1 VIALQHVM
9 NPRKDIE
16 SRSTK
21 ASLVGIG
28 VFFLSVLVFMY
39 SWFLPLKNG
48 HCCQVV
54 NTFIVTI

>member
-21 ASLVGIG
+21 ASMVGI
-28 VFFLSVLVFMY
+28 VFFLFGRY
-39 SWFLPLKNG
+39 WFSCILG
-48 HCCQVV
+48 SCH
-54 NTFIVTI
+54 